1 MNIQNGVICGL
12 SDWLYLQGGSNSLMD
27 YHTGAK
33 QLSKEEIESWRQTLQ
48 YRHEWHQ
55 SRNIKYLQVFAPNK
69 ICVYPEFY
77 PEELTIIG
85 DRPIVQLIKNC
96 GNLFNYQLDYL
107 LNHKRFYKIYHE
119 TDTHW
124 NEIGSF
130 FAYQQIIQLMGEEY
144 SQESLN
150 IEDLKL
156 FQKEMI
162 GDLGNRFSPPKS
174 HVAHMA
180 KVKCPNFQKTFD
192 NGVRNRGSIKKFIN
206 NGHQVGKLII
216 FGDSFTNSLLQ
227 FFADSFKE
235 VIFVHAA
242 FIDFDYIETEQPNIV
257 INHMIERFIIQVP
270 NDVNSPNVDEY
281 AKTLG
286 KI

>member
-33 QLSKEEIESWRQTLQ
+33 QLSEEEIESWRKTLQ

-55 SRNIKYLQVFAPNK
+55 ARNIKYLQVFAPNK

-77 PEELTIIG
+77 PEELTLVG
-85 DRPIVQLIKNC
+85 DRPIVQLIKDC
-96 GNLFNYQLDYL
+96 GYLFTYQLDYL
-107 LNHKRFYKIYHE
+107 LNHKQSYKIYHE

-124 NEIGSF
+124 NGIGAF
-130 FAYQQIIQLMGEEY
+130 FAYQQIMKLMEKKY
-144 SQESLN
+144 SQQSLSF
-150 IEDLKL
+150 DCLKL
-156 FQKEMI
+156 FKKEMV
-162 GDLGNRFSPPKS
+162 GDLGNRFFPPKS

-180 KVKCPNFQKTFD
+180 KVSCSRSQKKFD
-192 NGVRNRGSIKKFIN
+192 NGVSNRGTVRKFIN
-206 NGHQVGKLII
+206 NGNCIGKLLI
-216 FGDSFTNSLLQ
+216 FGDSFTTSLVRFL
-227 FFADSFKE
+227 AESFKE
-235 VIFVHAA
+235 VIFIHAA
-242 FIDFDYIETEQPNIV
+242 FVDFDYIETEKPDLV
-257 INHMIERFIIQVP
+257 MNHTIERFIVRVP
-270 NDVNSPNVDEY
+270 DDFNSPHVDEY